1 MIQKFCK
8 VKSPNPVK
16 MEWQQQMAAII
27 LKSGREKS
35 IRNRH
40 PWIFSGAIEK
50 VEGSPA
56 RGETVAIRTRDGRV
70 CGRGAFSPRSQIA
83 VRVWTFQPEED
94 VSAAFLRIR
103 LERAVAFR
111 QRGPAGRNIN
121 TGRLVYAESDGLPG
135 LIVDRYGDFLVCQFL
150 AAGTEYWK
158 RTILEILAD
167 LIPIKGIYERSDVT
181 VREKEGL
188 PQNTGI
194 LLGEAPPDMVK
205 IKDGPFRFLVDI
217 RRGHKTGFYL
227 DQCKNRRLA
236 AEYLDQAEVLDCF
249 AYTGGFC
256 IAALKGGAASVTS
269 LDSSGQALAVAG
281 QNAVLNSLD
290 PAAVQLEQTD
300 VFAALRRYAAI
311 GRSFDAVILDPPK
324 FAQSAR
330 DVKQACRAYK
340 DINLAAMKLL
350 RPGGILITF
359 SCSHHVD
366 RDLFQKTV
374 AYAALDA
381 RRDVQIVQRLHQAPD
396 HPVSLNFPEGEY
408 LKGLICRVG

>member
-1 MIQKFCK
+1 
-8 VKSPNPVK
+8 
-16 MEWQQQMAAII
+16 MAAII

-56 RGETVAIRTRDGRV
+56 KGETVVIRTSDGRV
-70 CGRGAFSPRSQIA
+70 CGRGAFSPRSQIT
-83 VRVWTFQPEED
+83 VRAWTFQPEED
-94 VSAAFLRIR
+94 VSETFFQTR
-103 LERAVAFR
+103 LERAIAFR
-111 QRGPAGRNIN
+111 YNGPAGGNIN
-121 TGRLVYAESDGLPG
+121 SGRLVYAESDGLPG

-158 RTILEILAD
+158 KTILEILSD
-167 LIPIKGIYERSDVT
+167 LIPVKGIYERSDVN

-188 PQNTGI
+188 PQITGT
-194 LLGEAPPDMVK
+194 LAGEAPPDMVE
-205 IKDGPFRFLVDI
+205 IKDGSFRFLVDI

-227 DQCKNRRLA
+227 DQCDNRRLA
-236 AEYLDQAEVLDCF
+236 AGYLNKAEVLDCF

-256 IAALKGGAASVTS
+256 IAALKGGAAAVTG
-269 LDSSGQALAVAG
+269 LDSSAQAITVAG
-281 QNAVLNSLD
+281 QNVVLNRLD
-290 PAAVQLEQTD
+290 PEAAQFEQAD
-300 VFAALRRYAAI
+300 VFAALRRYAAA
-311 GRSFDAVILDPPK
+311 GRTFDAVILDPPK

-330 DVKQACRAYK
+330 DAKQACRAYK
-340 DINLAAMKLL
+340 DINLAALKLL
-350 RPGGILITF
+350 RSGGILITF